1 MLEPIQKGLY
11 PQGMTKTLRSPSPVA
26 TLFKNRRK
34 ALKLS
39 QVALADQVRK
49 LLRPDETFSQQTYAA
64 FESGNTQNTR
74 YALQIAQVL
83 GLSMD
88 DVAGSSPTRHNVPTH
103 PANADAVMLGAI
115 EVWDD
120 ETPLDDDEVE
130 IPLLKEIELS
140 AGSGCAAVQHHSKSK
155 LRFGKMTLR
164 RQGIDPADAI
174 CVTVSG
180 SSMEPVLPNG
190 STVGVDQGRKDIK
203 DGDIYALRHNDH
215 LRVKMLYRLPAGG
228 IRMRSFNREEYPD
241 EEYPPEKLRNE
252 DIVVLGRVFWYSVLR

>member
-11 PQGMTKTLRSPSPVA
+11 PQSMNKPTRSPSPVA
-26 TLFKNRRK
+26 SLFKTRRK

-39 QVALADQVRK
+39 QVALADRVRE
-49 LLRPDETFSQQTYAA
+49 LLGPDETFSQQTYAA
-64 FESGNTQNTR
+64 FEAGNTQNTR
-74 YALQIAQVL
+74 FALQIAQVL

-88 DVAGSSPTRHNVPTH
+88 EVAGTSPATQKAPNPVT
-103 PANADAVMLGAI
+103 ADAVMLGPI

-140 AGSGCAAVQHHSKSK
+140 AGSGCTAVQHHSRSK

-164 RQGIDPADAI
+164 RQGIDPENAI

-180 SSMEPVLPNG
+180 HSMEPVLPNG

-228 IRMRSFNREEYPD
+228 IRMRSFNRDEYPD
-241 EEYPPEKLRNE
+241 EEYTPEKIRNE
-252 DIVVLGRVFWYSVLR
+252 EIVVLGRVFWYSVLR